1 MRTNRSRGRQ
11 RGAAMVEAVIVIP
24 VLVLIWASL
33 YYLGELFAT
42 QQALEAKAR
51 SCAWLYSTNNCQF
64 VPAGCDEKL
73 LTKSEGSVDDVSP
86 KVRDA
91 LEDSG
96 RKVLNG
102 GDTDDVLETVAG
114 KLVGG
119 PLLAAF
125 TSSVDAKVTRD
136 VEQPAAFGGG
146 LKTVTGRYHL
156 ACNLAT
162 TTPGEM
168 AEKAWESLYE

>member
-1 MRTNRSRGRQ
+1 
-11 RGAAMVEAVIVIP
+11 MVEAVIVIP

-51 SCAWLYSTNNCQF
+51 SCAWLYSANNCQV
-64 VPAGCDEKL
+64 VPDGCDQVL
-73 LTKSEGSVDDVSP
+73 NKSEGSADDVEP
-86 KVRDA
+86 KVTDA
-91 LEDSG
+91 LGEGG
-96 RKVLNG
+96 RKALNG
-102 GDTDDVLETVAG
+102 ADSKSIIGTIVGD
-114 KLVGG
+114 LVGG

-136 VEQPAAFGGG
+136 VEQPGAFGGG

-156 ACNLAT
+156 ACNLEP
-162 TTPGEM
+162 TTPEKM
-168 AEKAWESLYE
+168 AEKAWESLGE